1 MSAKLI
7 VLRGP
12 SGSGKTTVARELQYV
27 SQRDIVIV
35 EQDYF
40 RHDFLANKPDEK
52 NIMPEMIYNN
62 TMTALDAGYD
72 VIVEG
77 IFKKEKYKPMF
88 ERLMDA
94 FDGEKYVYYFD
105 IGFDET
111 VRRHGT
117 REKSA
122 MFGAKDMKEWYF
134 MAEPLGIDLEYHI
147 LETSGA
153 DDTIKLIQSRAGL

>member
-12 SGSGKTTVARELQYV
+12 SGSGKTTVARELQRA
-27 SQRDIVIV
+27 SRRDIVIV

-40 RHDFLANKPDEK
+40 RHDFLVNKPDEK

-62 TMTALDAGYD
+62 TMTALGAGYD

-94 FDGEKYVYYFD
+94 FDGEKYIYYFD

-122 MFGAKDMKEWYF
+122 MFSAEDMKEWYF
-134 MAEPLGIDLEYHI
+134 MAEPLDVDSEYHI
-147 LETSGA
+147 PGISGA
-153 DDTIKLIQSRAGL
+153 DETIKLIQGHAGL